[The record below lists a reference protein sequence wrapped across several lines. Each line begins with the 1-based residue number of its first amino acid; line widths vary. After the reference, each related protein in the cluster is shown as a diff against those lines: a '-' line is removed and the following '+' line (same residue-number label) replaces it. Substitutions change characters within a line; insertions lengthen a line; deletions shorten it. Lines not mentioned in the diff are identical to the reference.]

1 MEPRV
6 TIIEGAA
13 RAGKTSRLIE
23 EARNLLRAGT
33 APEDVVLFAA
43 SPVAAQDVRRRMDAA
58 GLPRAVEATAPRA
71 YFLRLLG
78 EEEAQRITGRRPRL
92 LLPFEYDIFLED
104 MKTSGLRPKRLRE
117 ILKFFYRGFA
127 EGDSERDDW
136 LITNEERELMGLLND
151 ILAFQ
156 GALLD
161 AEVAPFAGRVLRES
175 AAVRERA
182 QRSAV
187 LVDDYP
193 LLSHATQQALGL
205 LAADVLM
212 ATGEGGWGAGL
223 AAGEEASE
231 AGSETAEDTPAGG
244 VAAKPVVP
252 TVFEA
257 YPHGAGLAE
266 LKAARPDAAV
276 VQLAPA
282 AADASVPTEIAG
294 ADPRDEMNQV
304 AALVTDAVA
313 AGTKPEAIVVAAEHA
328 AWRHNVARALSAA
341 GVSATEL
348 PDSRFLRCDVRRPQG
363 NVAVPMV
370 ALLALAADPSDSTAW
385 RSWCAFGDYLAN
397 GNGVRSL
404 RNRGR
409 RCGRDFAA
417 VMEVGELQ
425 PDMLD
430 GLDAMGSI
438 RRIEVACA
446 RAHAIL
452 DEVADLEG
460 AALLAALARA
470 VAGPE
475 AVVPAALA
483 ALALGPEE
491 GAVEENFRAGAPR
504 ADQSAAAMIERVR
517 QAAAFPTFPAGD
529 GVRIVALPQVAGLT
543 PRLLV
548 LAGFMNGFF
557 PDRAFFDLEAL
568 TVEQQERQAVRDRV
582 LAEAVFARASEQLVL
597 ARAEKLDMEDAE
609 RLGLAIERIAFED
622 GRRIA
627 RTEPSL
633 YWPST
638 S

>member
-1 MEPRV
+1 MEPKV
-6 TIIEGAA
+6 TIIEGTA
-13 RAGKTSRLIE
+13 RAGKTGRLIE
-23 EARNLLRAGT
+23 EARNLLWEGV
-33 APEDVVLFAA
+33 APQDVVLFAA

-58 GLPRAVEATAPRA
+58 GLPRAVEATTPRA

-175 AAVRERA
+175 APLRERA
-182 QRSAV
+182 QRSAM

-193 LLSHATQQALGL
+193 LLSRATQQALGL
-205 LAADVLM
+205 LAADVLV
-212 ATGEGGWGAGL
+212 ATGEGAW
-223 AAGEEASE
+223 AAGVAVGASE
-231 AGSETAEDTPAGG
+231 TGPGTTEGAPAGA
-244 VAAKPVVP
+244 VAAGPAVP
-252 TVFEA
+252 MVFEA

-266 LKAARPDAAV
+266 LKAARPDATV
-276 VQLAPA
+276 VELIPA
-282 AADASVPTEIAG
+282 AAGAPAPTEIAG
-294 ADPRDEMNQV
+294 ADPRDEMVQV
-304 AALVTDAVA
+304 AALVADAVA
-313 AGTKPEAIVVAAEHA
+313 AGTKPEAIVVAAEHP

-341 GVSATEL
+341 GVPATEL

-363 NVAVPMV
+363 NVAVPV
-370 ALLALAADPSDSTAW
+370 AALLALAADPSDSTAW

-397 GNGVRSL
+397 GNGMRSL

-409 RCGRDFAA
+409 RCGRDFVA
-417 VMEVGELQ
+417 VMEAGELQ

-430 GLDAMGSI
+430 GLDALGSI
-438 RRIEVACA
+438 RRIEVACGQA
-446 RAHAIL
+446 RAIL
-452 DEVADLEG
+452 DEVAGLEG
-460 AALLAALARA
+460 AALLAALAQA

-475 AVVPAALA
+475 ATVPPALA
-483 ALALGPEE
+483 ALALGSPAGEGEE
-491 GAVEENFRAGAPR
+491 GQRAGAPEV
-504 ADQSAAAMIERVR
+504 DQSAAAMIGRVR
-517 QAAAFPTFPAGD
+517 QAVALPVFPGSG
-529 GVRIVALPQVAGLT
+529 GVRIVALSQVAGLT

-568 TVEQQERQAVRDRV
+568 TVEQQERQALRDRV
-582 LAEAVFARASEQLVL
+582 LAETVFARASGQLVL
-597 ARAEKLDMEDAE
+597 ARAEKLDVEDAE

-622 GRRIA
+622 GCRMA